1 MVNTLSF
8 FADICDTRK
17 CFKIVKAKPS
27 EGASSPMGRIANAG
41 GDCENA
47 KGIAFDMVANT
58 RRCLYDR
65 RNDEGGCGG

>member
-1 MVNTLSF
+1 
-8 FADICDTRK
+8 
-17 CFKIVKAKPS
+17 
-27 EGASSPMGRIANAG
+27 MGRIANAG

-47 KGIAFDMVANT
+47 KGIAFDMAANT